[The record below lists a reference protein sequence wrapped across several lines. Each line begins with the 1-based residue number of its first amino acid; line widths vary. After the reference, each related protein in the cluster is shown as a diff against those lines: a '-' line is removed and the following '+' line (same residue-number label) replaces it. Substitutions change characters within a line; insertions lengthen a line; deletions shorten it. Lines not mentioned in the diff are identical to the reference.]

1 MMPKPKKNGKALNI
15 ILEAELYNRLEE
27 LSNKTRLTK
36 TAIVELSLEKYLKKQ
51 ENSSTKG

>member
-1 MMPKPKKNGKALNI
+1 MPKPKKNGKALNI
-15 ILEAELYNRLEE
+15 ILEAELYNQLEE

-36 TAIVELSLEKYLKKQ
+36 TAIVELSLEKYLKEQ